1 MSWSDPARRFEPAED
16 VQLRAELRDLL
27 GLGPVAASAPAVPG
41 ANPNMG
47 PNPELT
53 ALADDLRREAL
64 RRRRTERKRP
74 SWGLLAAAALPL
86 LAALAGMGTWGFQ
99 QKQRADGLAAQAQ
112 QQSRELD
119 RLAAA
124 HASDLAKERQAKEEV
139 QQQLQLASKKG
150 GGRKADPYLVI
161 PVEKPLKFQG
171 DDYQRVKQKP
181 QQ

>member
-27 GLGPVAASAPAVPG
+27 GLGPVAVSAPAAPS
-41 ANPNMG
+41 N
-47 PNPELT
+47 ELT
-53 ALADDLRREAL
+53 ALAEDLRREAL

-86 LAALAGMGTWGFQ
+86 LAALAGMGTWGLQ
-99 QKQRADGLAAQAQ
+99 QKQRADGLALQAQ
-112 QQSRELD
+112 QQSQELD

-150 GGRKADPYLVI
+150 GRKADPYLVI
-161 PVEKPLKFQG
+161 PVEKPLKLQG